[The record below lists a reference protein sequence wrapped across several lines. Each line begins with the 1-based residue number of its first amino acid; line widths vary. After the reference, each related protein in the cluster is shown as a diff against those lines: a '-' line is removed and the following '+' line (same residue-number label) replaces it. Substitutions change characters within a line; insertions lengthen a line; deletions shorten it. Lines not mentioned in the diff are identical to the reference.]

1 MDVNWRKGFDQSAV
15 LDRLFELAKQQQ
27 IHRHDAESLV
37 IFTVLRSMLEFP
49 EDLSSETRLELI
61 AQGAEAAIKAKD
73 TDFLRHL
80 RTAAKAF
87 NKKPLVTYVMYTS
100 ITVTVDSL
108 LTSTKVGDVSIR
120 FLKSMPKAVKAE
132 RQKLFDQNDHWL
144 PVAHEP
150 SMKVIR
156 AEVQARASEDAAE
169 KCLAAID
176 LLRGI
181 WNHLKTP
188 PWRMTINGPRRPL
201 NTVFL
206 GPIHTFHKPSGE
218 LESEQ
223 FWYEPSLQR
232 DTTLVQ
238 LDGQA
243 AGLLKASAKVRAK
256 LRKHAYAADI
266 ENAFV
271 RYARA
276 MDTIDHDVTIQKL
289 WGLLEFLTET
299 GLASYDKTV
308 RRTRFLYDEERFA
321 AQVLE
326 HLRLYRNRS
335 VHGGYTAGNVE
346 SEVYQLKR
354 YVDAMLRY
362 HLINS
367 YRFASMAQACEMLD
381 LPPEAP
387 QLKSRLNLTLNAMK
401 FRQVSR

>member
-1 MDVNWRKGFDQSAV
+1 MDVNWKKGFDHQTV
-15 LDRLFELAKQQQ
+15 LDRLFELAKRQQV
-27 IHRHDAESLV
+27 HRHDAESLV

-49 EDLSSETRLELI
+49 EDLSAETRLELI
-61 AQGAEAAIKAKD
+61 AQGIEATITAKD
-73 TDFLRHL
+73 NDFLRHL
-80 RTAAKAF
+80 RAAARAF

-100 ITVTVDSL
+100 ITVTADSL
-108 LTSTKVGDVSIR
+108 LAGTKVGDVSIR

-132 RQKLFDQNDHWL
+132 RQRLFDKNDHWL

-150 SMKVIR
+150 SMKAVR
-156 AEVQARASEDAAE
+156 AEVQTRAPEDAAD

-188 PWRMTINGPRRPL
+188 PWRMTLNGPRRPL
-201 NTVFL
+201 NAVFL
-206 GPIHTFHKPSGE
+206 GPIHTFHRPSGE
-218 LESEQ
+218 LEFEQ

-232 DTTLVQ
+232 DTTLLK

-243 AGLLKASAKVRAK
+243 ADLLKASAKIRAK
-256 LRKHAYAADI
+256 LRKHTYAVDM

-276 MDTIDHDVTIQKL
+276 MDTIDYDVTIQKL

-299 GLASYDKTV
+299 GLSSYDKTV

-335 VHGGYTAGNVE
+335 VHGGYTGGNVE

-362 HLINS
+362 HLVNS
-367 YRFASMAQACEMLD
+367 FQFASIAQACEMLD
-381 LPPEAP
+381 LPPEATG
-387 QLKSRLNLTLNAMK
+387 LKNRLSLTLSAMK
-401 FRQVSR
+401 FRQVPR